1 MIVYLAHWDWILTQS
16 RKDIVSNINDSKFMA
31 ICPINENEIE
41 LESYYQEII
50 DWKIDRNK
58 IFDFWGIKNLRN
70 IIKDLNSD
78 DIVHVFTLKS
88 GLLFAFANL
97 FRNNKTK
104 NILTITG
111 LGYLFSNN
119 FKAKILKILLS
130 FFITHLINKN
140 FDFLMYQNGEDQKTF
155 NNYSKYNGESFIIPT
170 SGITVKEL
178 ELKKEYRNS
187 NLKVI
192 MATRLINDKGIFEYL
207 ELANLMKDSDFE
219 FYLAG
224 DLDNGNP
231 DSLSE
236 SQLNEI
242 KNSNFINY
250 LGHIDIKKELQNF
263 DINIVMSK
271 YEGSSRI
278 LLESLYVGLIC
289 LSNNIPGTSE
299 VSSKFRNSFFIDENK
314 GKIYFSSNMNSKTVT
329 LKYVSDSLGTDDEMR
344 AHKFAEEAMYKWI
357 AHAILSTRINVPEYI
372 VARFKKER
380 FAEVRKAKLRLS
392 NIKLEEITQV
402 MRGKSKH
409 IKH

>member
-1 MIVYLAHWDWILTQS
+1 MLTILTLKMLLMIVYLAHWDWILTRS
-16 RKDIVSNINDSKFMA
+16 RKDIVSNINNSKFMA

-58 IFDFWGIKNLRN
+58 IFDFWGIKNLRK
-70 IIKDLNSD
+70 IIKNLNSE

-111 LGYLFSNN
+111 LGYLFSDS

-140 FDFLMYQNGEDQKTF
+140 FDFLMYQNIEDQKTF
-155 NNYSKYNGESFIIPT
+155 NNYSKYIGESYIIPT

-178 ELKKEYRNS
+178 EIKKEYRNS
-187 NLKVI
+187 NLKII

-207 ELANLMKDSDFE
+207 ELANLMKDSDFK

-224 DLDNGNP
+224 DVDKGNP
-231 DSLSE
+231 DSLSKSE
-236 SQLNEI
+236 LDEI
-242 KNSNFINY
+242 KNNNYLNY
-250 LGHIDIKKELQNF
+250 LGHIDIKKELHNY

-278 LLESLYVGLIC
+278 LLESLYIGLIC
-289 LSNNIPGTSE
+289 LSNNIPGTIE
-299 VSSKFRNSFFIDENK
+299 LGSKFSNSFFIDDNNIREFKEKLNEIVNYDVFLDDAQNSFFGKGAEYNRELINK
-314 GKIYFSSNMNSKTVT
+314 NYTSVKIATAYNKIYQF
-329 LKYVSDSLGTDDEMR
+329 
-344 AHKFAEEAMYKWI
+344 
-357 AHAILSTRINVPEYI
+357 
-372 VARFKKER
+372 
-380 FAEVRKAKLRLS
+380 LR
-392 NIKLEEITQV
+392 EEIESY
-402 MRGKSKH
+402 KSEF
-409 IKH
+409 I

>member
-31 ICPINENEIE
+31 ICPFDQNEIE
-41 LESYYQEII
+41 LGNYYKETI
-50 DWKIDRNK
+50 DWKLNRNK

-111 LGYLFSNN
+111 LGYLFSDN
-119 FKAKILKILLS
+119 FKAKILKILLG
-130 FFITHLINKN
+130 FFIKRLVNKN

-207 ELANLMKDSDFE
+207 ELANLMKDSDFK

-224 DLDNGNP
+224 DVDKGNP
-231 DSLSE
+231 DSLSK
-236 SQLNEI
+236 SQLDEI
-242 KNSNFINY
+242 KNNKYINY
-250 LGHIDIKKELQNF
+250 LGHIDIKRDLHNY

-278 LLESLYVGLIC
+278 LLESLYIGLIC
-289 LSNNIPGTSE
+289 LSNNIPGTIE
-299 VSSKFRNSFFIDENK
+299 LGSKFSNSFFIDDNNIREFKEKLNEIINYDVFLDDSQNSFFGKGAEYNRELINK
-314 GKIYFSSNMNSKTVT
+314 NYTSVKIATAYNKIYQF
-329 LKYVSDSLGTDDEMR
+329 
-344 AHKFAEEAMYKWI
+344 
-357 AHAILSTRINVPEYI
+357 
-372 VARFKKER
+372 
-380 FAEVRKAKLRLS
+380 LR
-392 NIKLEEITQV
+392 EEIESY
-402 MRGKSKH
+402 KSEF
-409 IKH
+409 I

>member
-1 MIVYLAHWDWILTQS
+1 MLTILTLKMLLMIVYLAHWDWILTQS

-31 ICPINENEIE
+31 ICPFDQNEIE
-41 LESYYQEII
+41 LGNYYKETI
-50 DWKIDRNK
+50 DWKLNRNK

-111 LGYLFSNN
+111 LGYLFSDN
-119 FKAKILKILLS
+119 FKAKILKILLG
-130 FFITHLINKN
+130 FFIKRLVNKN
-140 FDFLMYQNGEDQKTF
+140 FDFLMYQNREDQKTF
-155 NNYSKYNGESFIIPT
+155 NNYSKYNGESCIIPT

-178 ELKKEYRNS
+178 QIKKEYRNS
-187 NLKVI
+187 NLKII

-250 LGHIDIKKELQNF
+250 LGHIDTSKELHNY
-263 DINIVMSK
+263 DVNLVMSK

-278 LLESLYVGLIC
+278 LLESLYIGLIC
-289 LSNNIPGTSE
+289 ISNNIPGTTE
-299 VSSKFRNSFFIDENK
+299 LSSKFSNSFFVNDNNIQEFKRNLNKIINYDVFLDSTQNEFFGNGADYNRKLINENYTSIK
-314 GKIYFSSNMNSKTVT
+314 IAAAYNKIYQ
-329 LKYVSDSLGTDDEMR
+329 Y
-344 AHKFAEEAMYKWI
+344 
-357 AHAILSTRINVPEYI
+357 
-372 VARFKKER
+372 
-380 FAEVRKAKLRLS
+380 LRG
-392 NIKLEEITQV
+392 EIESYRSEFV
-402 MRGKSKH
+402 
-409 IKH
+409 

>member
-31 ICPINENEIE
+31 ICPIDENKIE
-41 LESYYQEII
+41 LENYYHKAV
-50 DWKIDRNK
+50 DWNLNRNK
-58 IFDFWGIKNLRN
+58 IFDTSGIRSLRK
-70 IIKDLNSD
+70 ITKSLNYD
-78 DIVHVFTLKS
+78 DIVHVYTLKS

-97 FRNNKTK
+97 FRNNKSK

-119 FKAKILKILLS
+119 FKAKVLKILLG
-130 FFITHLINKN
+130 FFIKRLVNKN

-299 VSSKFRNSFFIDENK
+299 VSSKFRNSFFIDENNIEEFRRSLDEIINHDAFSDNTQNILFGEDAK
-314 GKIYFSSNMNSKTVT
+314 YNRELIDENYTSVKIAAAYNKIYRYLRKEIES
-329 LKYVSDSLGTDDEMR
+329 
-344 AHKFAEEAMYKWI
+344 YK
-357 AHAILSTRINVPEYI
+357 SEFV
-372 VARFKKER
+372 
-380 FAEVRKAKLRLS
+380 
-392 NIKLEEITQV
+392 
-402 MRGKSKH
+402 
-409 IKH
+409 